1 MTGRRPHRTAPPL
14 AARRAAPLLAL
25 LPALLLALPTA
36 PAAAQGQVRA
46 MGLAGAYTAAA
57 RGLDAVGWNPANLA
71 LRRPHGVEVGLASV
85 AMDLNNNAF
94 SLERYNEIS
103 GATLDAADKQ
113 RLLDDIPDEGFMLNA
128 DVRASALGI
137 CVGPVALSLQGLA
150 GGTGTL
156 DKDFFD
162 LVLMGNEID
171 ESFSFEDTDGEGF
184 ALASGTLSFAAPLL
198 TSRAVRLS
206 AGVNARYL
214 HGFYD
219 LRVESASGSVVA
231 TMTEVRGEA
240 AASYLTSR
248 GGTGYAVDAGLALQ
262 APRGWVLGLAVSN
275 AASRIEWDRDVERT
289 TWRASVDS
297 LAMDTDE
304 PADRVV
310 DEKTVAAA
318 APYARSLPTTVR
330 LGASNTL
337 GPLLL
342 AVDAVKPLDGRAG
355 AGRRVELNLG
365 VEWRPCGWLRPRL
378 GLGFGG
384 DVDRSAAGLGVAL
397 GPLCWD
403 LAVANRGAFIPDDT
417 KGLAAAS
424 GVSLAF

>member
-1 MTGRRPHRTAPPL
+1 MTDRHPHIHSPSARV
-14 AARRAAPLLAL
+14 RRAAWRLAL
-25 LPALLLALPTA
+25 LATLLPLLSAA

-71 LRRPHGVEVGLASV
+71 LRRPHGVEIGLASV

-94 SLERYNEIS
+94 SLTRYNEIS
-103 GATLDAADKQ
+103 GATLNAADKQ

-128 DVRASALGI
+128 DVRASALGV
-137 CVGPVALSLQGLA
+137 CVGPVALSVQGLA

-162 LVLMGNEID
+162 LILMGNEID

-184 ALASGTLSFAAPLL
+184 ALASGTLSFATPLL
-198 TSRAVRLS
+198 TTRAVRLS

-214 HGFYD
+214 HGLYD
-219 LRVESASGSVVA
+219 LRVESASGSIVA

-262 APRGWVLGLAVSN
+262 APRGWVVGLAVSN
-275 AASRIEWDRDVERT
+275 AASRIEWDQDVERT
-289 TWRASVDS
+289 TWRATADS
-297 LAMDTDE
+297 LSLATDE
-304 PADRVV
+304 PGDRII
-310 DEKTVAAA
+310 DEETSEAA
-318 APYARSLPTTVR
+318 APYARSLPATVR
-330 LGASNTL
+330 LGASNVL

-342 AVDAVKPLDGRAG
+342 AVDVVKPLDDRAG
-355 AGRRVELNLG
+355 AGGRFEVNAGL
-365 VEWRPCGWLRPRL
+365 EWRLAGWLRPRL

-384 DVDRSAAGLGVAL
+384 DVDRAAAGLGLAL

-403 LAVANRGAFIPDDT
+403 LAVANRGAFVPDDT
-417 KGLAAAS
+417 KGLAVAS

>member
-1 MTGRRPHRTAPPL
+1 MTARRTTISITTSPT
-14 AARRAAPLLAL
+14 RRAASLLAL
-25 LPALLLALPTA
+25 LTALTATLSAA

-46 MGLAGAYTAAA
+46 MGMAGAYTAAS

-71 LRRPHGVEVGLASV
+71 LRRPHGVEVGLAAV

-103 GATLDAADKQ
+103 GATLSAADKQ
-113 RLLDDIPDEGFMLNA
+113 RLLDDIPDAGFMLNA
-128 DVRASALGI
+128 DVRASALGV
-137 CVGPVALSLQGLA
+137 CAGPVALSLQGLA

-162 LVLMGNEID
+162 LILMGNEIG
-171 ESFSFEDTDGEGF
+171 ESFSFEDTDGEAF
-184 ALASGTLSFAAPLL
+184 ALASGTLSFATPVL
-198 TSRAVRLS
+198 TGRAVRLS

-214 HGFYD
+214 HGIYD
-219 LRVESASGSVVA
+219 LRVEAASGGIVA

-248 GGTGYAVDAGLALQ
+248 GGTGYAVDVGLALQ
-262 APRGWVLGLAVSN
+262 APRGWVFGLAMSN

-289 TWRASVDS
+289 TWRATADS
-297 LAMDTDE
+297 LSLATDD
-304 PADRVV
+304 PADRII
-310 DEKTVAAA
+310 DEETVEAA
-318 APYARSLPTTVR
+318 APYARSLPSTVR
-330 LGASNTL
+330 FGASNAL

-342 AVDAVKPLDGRAG
+342 AVDVVKPLDGRAG
-355 AGRRVELNLG
+355 AGRRFELNTGL
-365 VEWRPCGWLRPRL
+365 EWRLGGWLRPRL

-384 DVDRSAAGLGVAL
+384 DVDRAAAGLGVML